1 MDFSVDKSGR
11 RIELPKETIDNLI
24 KGYKEEYLKKVEI
37 EKKRKYEDERK
48 RYIEKKW
55 IKEVDRIRR
64 NEKKLIEKK
73 EKKELRRKKMYSL
86 LYRIGI
92 IKTEKERNKLNSR
105 RNVSNYL
112 SSVKRLK
119 TKEILG

>member
-24 KGYKEEYLKKVEI
+24 KDYKEEYLREIEI
-37 EKKRKYEDERK
+37 EKKRKYEDEKRK
-48 RYIEKKW
+48 YLERRW
-55 IKEVDRIRR
+55 IKEVDRIRE

-73 EKKELRRKKMYSL
+73 EKKELRRKKIYSL

-112 SSVKRLK
+112 SSIKRSK